1 MAKKKKSTGSNSNSK
16 SNTTTSTAKKNYVL
30 RADETGLNADIANKA
45 QAYLTGGTY
54 TPGQAM
60 DTNWWGTGGGKSQ
73 MYGNDKTYKGMAMTA
88 TDMARA
94 YELAKKYDAM
104 QNDNAYNSGYSKAQG
119 DVSSMVESAMTPY
132 QQMFSSM
139 QSQQNDAL
147 LKAQK
152 ASTDQINNNYD
163 LSARNFYQLY
173 KTQQAKLPENL
184 SRAGVT
190 GGASESAQLKLLN
203 NYSENLY
210 KNEAA
215 RNGQLAGVDQNY
227 NDKIAENSINAASKM
242 ANAYLQLAQQQMS
255 YKHEDEVAAAER
267 QYEAEQR
274 ALEQEIAKWNNN
286 VQSRMRQQLEKGDTI
301 WTWTDDDGRM
311 HWTTYE
317 AQGLAMG
324 GKKLSPSK
332 SKAKTQSSGSGG
344 SGSGGNTSQRFV
356 DNSKMYAP
364 ASQPVQQ
371 AGIAP
376 SIYVSMLEDLVKNKG
391 FSEKLAKIMLA
402 QQGYTVGGDKYIY
415 K

>member
-1 MAKKKKSTGSNSNSK
+1 MAKKKKSTGSNSSSK
-16 SNTTTSTAKKNYVL
+16 SNATTSTTKKNYVL

-60 DTNWWGTGGGKSQ
+60 DTNWWGSGGGKSQ

-104 QNDNAYNSGYSKAQG
+104 QTDNAYNSGYSKAQG

-132 QQMFSSM
+132 QQMFSNM

-184 SRAGVT
+184 SKAGVT

-255 YKHEDEVAAAER
+255 YKREDEVAAAER

-274 ALEQEIAKWNNN
+274 ALEQEIAKWNRN

-344 SGSGGNTSQRFV
+344 GGGSGTSQSVV
-356 DNSKMYAP
+356 DISKMYEP

-391 FSEKLAKIMLA
+391 FSEELAKIMLA
-402 QQGYTVGGDKYIY
+402 QQGYKVGGDKYIY